1 MPLAKAMF
9 AGVLVHRLP
18 KHPPRHPLTENF
30 TVGMPT
36 NLAHNPRNARVYE
49 KRYATLRALYPSTRD
64 IMAELGAGRET
75 IGMSGAGRCLSPHA
89 GKPRVRRRRRLQSD
103 PGK

>member
-1 MPLAKAMF
+1 LCIGF
-9 AGVLVHRLP
+9 RNIHLVIHYQ
-18 KHPPRHPLTENF
+18 TENF

-36 NLAHNPRNARVYE
+36 NLAHNSRNARVYE
-49 KRYATLRALYPSTRD
+49 KRYATLRALYPRTRD